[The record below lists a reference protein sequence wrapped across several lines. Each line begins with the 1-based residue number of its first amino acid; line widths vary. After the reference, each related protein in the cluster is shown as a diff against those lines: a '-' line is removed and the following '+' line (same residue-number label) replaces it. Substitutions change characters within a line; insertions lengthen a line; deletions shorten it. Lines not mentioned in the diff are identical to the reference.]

1 MIWKSETGIVLRDL
15 VPAGLRREWVRCG
28 HCPDRDLYS
37 LFRDRVREHPLRT
50 AVIDDEGAL
59 DYTTVDV
66 EVRAMAARL
75 ATAGCGSADIVGVR
89 EPDGRAAVV
98 AELAILAL
106 GAVVLPLPRGADGL
120 LERAGVRFVIESGRV
135 SGSSKPSRVGD
146 VDPDAPAR
154 ILVSSGSESEPKMV
168 AYSHNAFAGGR
179 ANYVRAVHGGTEIPR
194 DLVLVSLTSGFG
206 SFGVAVTLCRLGGTL
221 ILAGRFE
228 AGAALRLITEH
239 RPTHVFGVPAMW
251 RRMVEHPAAVDTS
264 GLAAIVSSGD
274 TLPPSTRAACRR
286 RFGVEMVDIYGS
298 SDGVNC
304 HTTMPENGVGVP
316 DPAVCEVRLVD
327 GEICARGPMTPLC
340 YVGAPELDAAYRL
353 DGGWVRTG
361 DNGRFDD
368 EGRLH
373 VTGRRKRVVIRGGYT
388 ISPAEVELALGDH
401 PAISEVA
408 CVPVPDGVLGER
420 LCACVSVLG
429 GRSLGLPELKAF
441 LADRGVAAAKMP
453 EFLIALPELPLGRT
467 GKVCHRTLTEI
478 AVRRSD
484 PASPTARPRSTENWG
499 R

>member
-1 MIWKSETGIVLRDL
+1 MIWVSETGVALRDL
-15 VPAGLRREWVRCG
+15 VPAGVRREWVRCG

-37 LFRDRVREHPLRT
+37 LFRDRVREHPLRM
-50 AVIDDEGAL
+50 AVIDDEGTL
-59 DYTTVDV
+59 DYTTLDV
-66 EVRAMAARL
+66 AVRAMAARL
-75 ATAGCGSADIVGVR
+75 ASAGCGSADIVGVR
-89 EPDGRAAVV
+89 EPDGRDAVV

-120 LERAGVRFVIESGRV
+120 LERARVRFVIEGGRV
-135 SGSSKPSRVGD
+135 SGSSKPSRVAD
-146 VDPDAPAR
+146 VHPDAPAR

-179 ANYVRAVHGGTEIPR
+179 ANYVRAVHGETAVPR

-221 ILAGRFE
+221 ILTRRFE
-228 AGAALRLITEH
+228 AGAALRLVTEH

-251 RRMVEHPAAVDTS
+251 RRMVEHPAAADTA
-264 GLAAIVSSGD
+264 GLVAIVSSGD

-286 RFGVEMVDIYGS
+286 RFGVEMIDIYGS

-316 DPAVCEVRLVD
+316 DPAVCEIRLVD

-368 EGRLH
+368 QGRLH

-388 ISPAEVELALGDH
+388 ISPAEVELALGEH
-401 PAISEVA
+401 PAIREVA
-408 CVPVPDGVLGER
+408 CVPVPDSVLGER
-420 LCACVSVLG
+420 LCACVSVRNG
-429 GRSLGLPELKAF
+429 HSLGLPELKAF
-441 LADRGVAAAKMP
+441 LATRGLAGAKMP
-453 EFLIALPELPLGRT
+453 ELLIALRELPLGRT

-478 AVRRSD
+478 AVRRSAVL
-484 PASPTARPRSTENWG
+484 P
-499 R
+499 

>member
-1 MIWKSETGIVLRDL
+1 MIWVSETGVVLRDL
-15 VPAGLRREWVRCG
+15 VPAGVRREWVRRG

-37 LFRDRVREHPLRT
+37 LFRDRVRGHPLRA
-50 AVIDDEGAL
+50 AVIDEEGAL
-59 DYTTVDV
+59 DYTMLDV
-66 EVRAMAARL
+66 AVRGMAVRL
-75 ATAGCGSADIVGVR
+75 AAAGCGSADIVGVR
-89 EPDGRAAVV
+89 EPDGRDAVV

-120 LERAGVRFVIESGRV
+120 VERAGVRFVIENGTV
-135 SGSSKPSRVGD
+135 SGSSKQGRVAH
-146 VDPDAPAR
+146 VRPHPDAPAR

-179 ANYVRAVHGGTEIPR
+179 ANYLRAVHGGTAVPR
-194 DLVLVSLTSGFG
+194 DLVLVSLNSGFG

-221 ILAGRFE
+221 VLTRRFD
-228 AGAALRLITEH
+228 AGAALRLIAEH

-251 RRMVEHPAAVDTS
+251 RRMVEHPAAADTA
-264 GLAAIVSSGD
+264 GLVAIVSSGD

-286 RFGVEMVDIYGS
+286 RFGVEMIDIYGS

-316 DPAVCEVRLVD
+316 DPAVCEVRIVD

-361 DNGRFDD
+361 DDGRFDD
-368 EGRLH
+368 QGRLH

-388 ISPAEVELALGDH
+388 ISPAEVELALADH

-408 CVPVPDGVLGER
+408 CVPVPDIVLGER
-420 LCACVSVLG
+420 LCACVSVRNG
-429 GRSLGLPELKAF
+429 HSVSLPELKAF
-441 LADRGVAAAKMP
+441 LAAKGLAVAKMP

-478 AVRRSD
+478 AARRSAEPVSVSGED
-484 PASPTARPRSTENWG
+484 SG